1 MTQQEHII
9 MGNKASLMLQ
19 DEEIQAIQEE
29 TGCEYDVVVGLTL
42 ISLIL
47 HGLCIMNSL
56 SESN

>member
-1 MTQQEHII
+1 